1 LSHTDTSG
9 TDDAPNHPLAIRMG
23 VVAGV
28 SHNVVIGTIMG
39 SFSVM
44 LQSVE
49 QRLGVKVDAA
59 VLGMPLVLV
68 GGSMLS
74 PFVGVLIAKVSL
86 RLLLLLGA
94 LLTLGGFL
102 TLALTHSYVVY
113 LLAYGLMMGPAMS
126 LAGSIGP
133 ATLVTRWFHR
143 NRGLAL
149 GIVHLP
155 LVIAFMPA
163 LLNWY
168 VSGHGAVAGYF
179 AMAALVGV
187 VMVPLTLLAIDHP
200 PGGEPRAPVADA
212 KLTADGSLSIGQ
224 LLGRL
229 RFWGMSIA
237 NVSSTTSSVLL
248 GSLLM
253 PMGQSWGFSRAEAA
267 LLASVMSAV
276 GMAGS
281 ILFGWVAD
289 RIGGARALALV
300 CFDCA
305 VLWTILLTHPSFGV
319 AALVIGLIG
328 MHGAAAIPSLGR
340 ALSDTFG
347 QASYSRGF
355 GLNSLIALPL
365 MTLALFGSAK
375 VSTLT
380 GSYDLAIK
388 LMAGMF
394 VIGLIGAIYAAGG
407 LRSRVA
413 PASAAG

>member
-1 LSHTDTSG
+1 MSQTAQADVT
-9 TDDAPNHPLAIRMG
+9 DAPNHPLAIRMG
-23 VVAGV
+23 VIAGV

-49 QRLGVKVDAA
+49 QRLNVKAEAA

-68 GGSMLS
+68 GGSILA
-74 PFVGVLIAKVSL
+74 PFVGVLVARFSL

-94 LLTLGGFL
+94 LLTLGGFV
-102 TLALTHSYVVY
+102 TLALSHTYALY
-113 LLAYGLMMGPAMS
+113 LIAYGLMMGPAMS

-133 ATLVTRWFHR
+133 ATLVTRWFSR

-163 LLNWY
+163 VLNWY
-168 VSGHGAVAGYF
+168 VGQHGAVAGYW
-179 AMAALVGV
+179 ALAALVAL

-200 PGGEPRAPVADA
+200 PGGEARAPVTDA
-212 KLTADGSLSIGQ
+212 RLTADGSLSVGQ

-248 GSLLM
+248 GSLLV
-253 PMGQSWGFSRAEAA
+253 PMGTSWGFTRAEAA
-267 LLASVMSAV
+267 LLASIMSAV
-276 GMAGS
+276 GMLGS

-289 RIGGARALALV
+289 RIGGARALMLV

-305 VLWTILLTHPSFGV
+305 VLWSLLLVHPSFW
-319 AALVIGLIG
+319 AAAVVIGLIG

-340 ALSDTFG
+340 AITDTYG

-355 GLNSLIALPL
+355 GLNSIISLPL
-365 MTLALFGSAK
+365 MTIALFGSAK
-375 VSTLT
+375 VSSLT

-394 VIGLIGAIYAAGG
+394 GIGLLGGLYAAGG
-407 LRSRVA
+407 LGKRK
-413 PASAAG
+413 PEASLA

>member
-1 LSHTDTSG
+1 MSETAQADVTDV
-9 TDDAPNHPLAIRMG
+9 PNHPLAIRMG
-23 VVAGV
+23 VIAGV
-28 SHNVVIGTIMG
+28 SHNVVIGTVMG

-49 QRLGVKVDAA
+49 QRLNVKAEAA

-68 GGSMLS
+68 GASILA
-74 PFVGVLIAKVSL
+74 PFVGVLVARFSL

-94 LLTLGGFL
+94 LLTLGGFV
-102 TLALTHSYVVY
+102 TLALSHTYALY
-113 LLAYGLMMGPAMS
+113 LIAYGLMMGPAMS

-133 ATLVTRWFHR
+133 ATLVTRWFNR

-163 LLNWY
+163 VLNWY
-168 VSGHGAVAGYF
+168 VGQHGAVAGYW
-179 AMAALVGV
+179 ALAALVAL

-200 PGGEPRAPVADA
+200 PGGAARAPVTDA
-212 KLTADGSLSIGQ
+212 RLTADGSLSVGQ

-248 GSLLM
+248 GSLLV
-253 PMGQSWGFSRAEAA
+253 PMGTSWGFTRAEAA
-267 LLASVMSAV
+267 LLASIMSAV
-276 GMAGS
+276 GLFGS
-281 ILFGWVAD
+281 ILFGWIAD
-289 RIGGARALALV
+289 RIGGARSLMLV

-305 VLWTILLTHPSFGV
+305 VLWSLLLLHPSFW
-319 AALVIGLIG
+319 AAAVVIGLIG

-340 ALSDTFG
+340 AITDTYG

-365 MTLALFGSAK
+365 MTIALFGSAR

-394 VIGLIGAIYAAGG
+394 VIGLLGGLYAAGG
-407 LRSRVA
+407 LGKRQ
-413 PASAAG
+413 PAANRA